1 LPYPGARASPP
12 AVAAVLRAH
21 RRGFTLLEVL
31 LSIALIALLA
41 GVLVGMS
48 SRLMTDQPATASD
61 VFWLAV
67 REARKAALK
76 TEHEIRLRFDKDKK
90 QFLLIDGL
98 APATLAADGFT
109 RVETPRKTF
118 PVPPGVGADLAVDFL
133 APAPKGGGNAILVGG
148 VLIEAQTIPF
158 VTFYADG
165 TCRPFRAQFVRG
177 GATSMLA
184 IDPWTCAPVLTPRDP
199 NAPPI

>member
-1 LPYPGARASPP
+1 LSP
-12 AVAAVLRAH
+12 VLLRH
-21 RRGFTLLEVL
+21 RRRGFTLLEVL

-41 GVLVGMS
+41 GVLVGLS
-48 SRLMTDQPATASD
+48 SRLTTDQPATVSD

-76 TEHEIRLRFDKDKK
+76 SEHEIRLRFDKEKK
-90 QFLLIDGL
+90 QFLLIDGI
-98 APATLAADGFT
+98 APATLAADGIT
-109 RVETPRKTF
+109 RIETPRKTF
-118 PVPPGVGADLAVDFL
+118 PVPPVVSADLAVDFL

-148 VLIEAQTIPF
+148 VLIEAQTIPY
-158 VTFYADG
+158 VSFYADG

>member
-1 LPYPGARASPP
+1 MPLSP
-12 AVAAVLRAH
+12 VLL
-21 RRGFTLLEVL
+21 RRQRHGFTLLEVL
-31 LSIALIALLA
+31 LSLALIALLA

-48 SRLMTDQPATASD
+48 SRLMTDQPATVSD

-76 TEHEIRLRFDKDKK
+76 SEHEIRLKFDKDKK
-90 QFLLIDGL
+90 QFLLVDGL
-98 APATLAADGFT
+98 APATLSADGFT

-118 PVPPGVGADLAVDFL
+118 RVPPPFNTDLAVDFL

-148 VLIEAQTIPF
+148 VLIEAQTIPY
-158 VTFYADG
+158 VSFYSDG

-177 GATSMLA
+177 GATSVLSV
-184 IDPWTCAPVLTPRDP
+184 DPWTCAPVLTPTDP

>member
-1 LPYPGARASPP
+1 VFPSS
-12 AVAAVLRAH
+12 
-21 RRGFTLLEVL
+21 RRPGFTLLEVL
-31 LSIALIALLA
+31 LSLALIALLA

-61 VFWLAV
+61 VFWVAV

-76 TEHEIRLRFDKDKK
+76 SEHEIRLKFDQDKK

-98 APATLAADGFT
+98 APTTLSADGFT
-109 RVETPRKTF
+109 RIETPRKTF
-118 PVPPGVGADLAVDFL
+118 PVPPTFGTDLVVDFL

-148 VLIEAQTIPF
+148 VLIEAQTIPY
-158 VTFYADG
+158 VAFYSDG

-177 GATSMLA
+177 GATSILSV
-184 IDPWTCAPVLTPRDP
+184 DPWTCAPVLTPTDP